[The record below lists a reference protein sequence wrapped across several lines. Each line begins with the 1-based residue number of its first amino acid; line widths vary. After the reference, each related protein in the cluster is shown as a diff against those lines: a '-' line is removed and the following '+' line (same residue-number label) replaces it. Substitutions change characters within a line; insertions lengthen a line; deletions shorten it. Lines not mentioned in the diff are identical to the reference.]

1 MEGGVDEDGDQ
12 QGAEGE
18 KTVQEGPNFV
28 KIE

>member
-12 QGAEGE
+12 QGVEGE
-18 KTVQEGPNFV
+18 KTVPEGPNFA